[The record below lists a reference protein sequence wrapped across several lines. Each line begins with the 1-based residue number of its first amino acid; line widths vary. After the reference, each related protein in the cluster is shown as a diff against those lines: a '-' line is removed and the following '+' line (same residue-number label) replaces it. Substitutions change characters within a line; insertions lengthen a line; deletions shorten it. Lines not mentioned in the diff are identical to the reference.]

1 MLNEEERTISNPQS
15 IPSHPATRPS
25 RPDGW
30 MNWYSF
36 LLTMITNNLF
46 RECLA
51 SIPEDTRAELELSFC
66 IAERIAA
73 ILKSK
78 GLTQR
83 DFADMMGKRESE
95 VSKWLTGRHNFTT
108 NTIARI
114 QLALG
119 EDVICVP
126 SSVRPYHFD
135 TAPSASFV
143 ADEGKPWTE
152 AITKIWR
159 RNSYQHTTFLYWQQE

>member
-1 MLNEEERTISNPQS
+1 
-15 IPSHPATRPS
+15 
-25 RPDGW
+25 
-30 MNWYSF
+30 
-36 LLTMITNNLF
+36 MITNNLF

-51 SIPEDTRAELELSFC
+51 SIPEDTRAELEMSYAIADR
-66 IAERIAA
+66 IAE

-83 DFADMMGKRESE
+83 DLAVMLGKRESE

-119 EDVICVP
+119 DDIIRVP
-126 SSVRPYHFD
+126 RSVNPYHYEKESSVGH
-135 TAPSASFV
+135 V
-143 ADEGKPWTE
+143 ADDSALRYVEKDG
-152 AITKIWR
+152 
-159 RNSYQHTTFLYWQQE
+159 